1 VTSAERADPADPAQR
16 ADPAAL
22 PEPTAS
28 QAVQH
33 QLTVHRYGT
42 PGGGPLADAE
52 ALAADLRTTEQPLG
66 RPGRRFDRRSP
77 FFLGLAAAAGVAVTY
92 GAVQALVVVHQALTL
107 AGSALFL
114 AVGLEPVVSWL
125 VRHHLPRW
133 AAVTVVY
140 LTTLLAVVAFLS
152 QAVPPLVDQ
161 ATQLVDQAPG
171 YLAQAQDHSSSLG
184 RVVEQLNLQQR
195 LTDLLNSSS
204 LVDSLLGAGVL
215 LFNAVT
221 NLVLLAVLTAYFLVD
236 LPRIRAVV
244 YRLVPGS
251 RRPRAILI
259 GDEILDKVGGYV
271 LGNVIISVI
280 AAAATFAWLEAA
292 DVPYPLLLAIFVA
305 VFDLVPVVGSTV
317 AGVVVA
323 AVALTVSP
331 PACVATVAFFVVYRL
346 VEDYL
351 LVPRIIGRAV
361 QVPALVTVVAVII
374 GAALLGVVGALVAIP
389 VAAAVQLLAKEILFP
404 WLDEA

>member
-1 VTSAERADPADPAQR
+1 MTSDEPH
-16 ADPAAL
+16 DPAAAEAGHHDL
-22 PEPTAS
+22 VAQPHDAAAE
-28 QAVQH
+28 
-33 QLTVHRYGT
+33 
-42 PGGGPLADAE
+42 GPLGDAE
-52 ALAADLRTTEQPLG
+52 AVAAELSTAEQPLG
-66 RPGRRFDRRSP
+66 RPGRSFDRRSP
-77 FFLGLAAAAGVAVTY
+77 FFVGLLAAAGVAVTY

-125 VRHHLPRW
+125 VRRHLPRW

-140 LTTLLAVVAFLS
+140 VITLLAVVAFLGS
-152 QAVPPLVDQ
+152 AVPPLVDQ
-161 ATQLVDQAPG
+161 ATQLVVQAPG
-171 YLAQAQDHSSSLG
+171 YLVLAQDHSSSVG
-184 RVVEQLNLQQR
+184 RVVDQLNLQQR

-236 LPRIRAVV
+236 LPRIRVVV
-244 YRLVPGS
+244 YRLVPAS

-259 GDEILDKVGGYV
+259 GDEILVKVGGYV
-271 LGNVIISVI
+271 LGNVIISLI
-280 AAAATFAWLEAA
+280 AAGATFAWLVAF

-323 AVALTVSP
+323 AVALTVSL
-331 PACVATVAFFVVYRL
+331 PACLATVAFFVVYRL

-389 VAAAVQLLAKEILFP
+389 AAAAVQLLAKEILFP

>member
-1 VTSAERADPADPAQR
+1 MSAAGVADATNADAAEEGHP
-16 ADPAAL
+16 DLVAL
-22 PEPTAS
+22 PHDAAAE
-28 QAVQH
+28 
-33 QLTVHRYGT
+33 
-42 PGGGPLADAE
+42 GPLADAE
-52 ALAADLRTTEQPLG
+52 AEAAALRTPEEPLG

-77 FFLGLAAAAGVAVTY
+77 FFVGMAAAAGVAVTY

-125 VRHHLPRW
+125 VRRRLPRW

-140 LTTLLAVVAFLS
+140 LTALLLVVGFLA

-161 ATQLVDQAPG
+161 ATQLVVQAPS
-171 YLAQAQDHSSSLG
+171 YLARAQDNSSSLG
-184 RVVEQLNLQQR
+184 RLVDQLNLQQR
-195 LTDLLNSSS
+195 LSDVLASSTV
-204 LVDSLLGAGVL
+204 VDSLLGAGL
-215 LFNAVT
+215 LVFNAIT

-236 LPRIRAVV
+236 LPRIRGLV
-244 YRLVPGS
+244 YRLIPGS

-259 GDEILDKVGGYV
+259 GDEILAKVGGYV
-271 LGNVIISVI
+271 LGNVIISLI
-280 AAAATFAWLEAA
+280 AAGATFAWLEAFG
-292 DVPYPLLLAIFVA
+292 VPYPLLLSIFVA

-323 AVALTVSP
+323 AVALTVSLP
-331 PACVATVAFFVVYRL
+331 VCLATVAFFVVYRL
-346 VEDYL
+346 VEDYV

-361 QVPALVTVVAVII
+361 QVPALVTVVAVLL

-389 VAAAVQLLAKEILFP
+389 VAAAVQLLAREILFP
-404 WLDEA
+404 RLDEA